1 MDTETKI
8 CVRGLNLYYGSN
20 HALKNINMDIPAG
33 AVTAFIGPSGCGKST
48 FLKTLN
54 RMNDLVPGVRIE
66 GEVLLDGQEIYG
78 PNVDTIALRQ
88 KVGMVFQQPN
98 PFPMSIYDNV
108 AYGPRVHG
116 IRGKEKLDDI
126 VEESLQGAAIWEEV
140 KDRLKK
146 SALGLSGGQQ
156 QRLCIARGP
165 GGPAGGTADGR
176 AHIRSGPHLYGED
189 RGPDGIPEEEVHGG
203 GGYPQYA
210 AGHPCFGLHR
220 LLPAGRPDRIRRNKT
235 GLLLS
240 ETEEDRGLYHGEIW
254 LMRLKFDEQLKQ
266 LGEEMTHMGSMIE
279 QAIQDAV
286 QALLNHDVKTA
297 QRIMKEDDLVDQEQK
312 KIENLCFQLLI
323 QQQPVARD
331 LRTITAAMKMVTDME
346 RIGDHAADISELTVA
361 IANVPCRL
369 PGENIKKM
377 AAETMV
383 MLVDAVDS
391 YVNKDVDK
399 AHAVIVHDDIVDDYF
414 VKVKAD
420 LIEVIRRNPEYG
432 EYAAD
437 LLLVNKYLE
446 RIGDHATNIAEWVIF
461 ALNNKGEG

>member
-1 MDTETKI
+1 
-8 CVRGLNLYYGSN
+8 
-20 HALKNINMDIPAG
+20 
-33 AVTAFIGPSGCGKST
+33 
-48 FLKTLN
+48 
-54 RMNDLVPGVRIE
+54 
-66 GEVLLDGQEIYG
+66 
-78 PNVDTIALRQ
+78 
-88 KVGMVFQQPN
+88 
-98 PFPMSIYDNV
+98 
-108 AYGPRVHG
+108 
-116 IRGKEKLDDI
+116 
-126 VEESLQGAAIWEEV
+126 
-140 KDRLKK
+140 
-146 SALGLSGGQQ
+146 
-156 QRLCIARGP
+156 
-165 GGPAGGTADGR
+165 
-176 AHIRSGPHLYGED
+176 
-189 RGPDGIPEEEVHGG
+189 
-203 GGYPQYA
+203 
-210 AGHPCFGLHR
+210 
-220 LLPAGRPDRIRRNKT
+220 
-235 GLLLS
+235 
-240 ETEEDRGLYHGEIW
+240 
-254 LMRLKFDEQLKQ
+254 MRLKFDEQLKQ

-279 QAIQDAV
+279 GAIQDAV

-391 YVNKDVDK
+391 YVNKDIEK
-399 AHAVIVHDDIVDDYF
+399 AHAVIAHDDIVDDYF

-420 LIEVIRRNPEYG
+420 LIEVIRQNPEYG